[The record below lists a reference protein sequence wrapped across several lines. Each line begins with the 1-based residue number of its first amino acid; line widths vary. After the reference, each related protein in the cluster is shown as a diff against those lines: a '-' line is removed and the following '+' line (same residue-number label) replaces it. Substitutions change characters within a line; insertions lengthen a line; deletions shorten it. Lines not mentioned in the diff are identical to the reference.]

1 MLTVHAATVQLMGIR
16 VPADPQALY
25 KPLPEIILVCG
36 QHRFQGIVQKLE
48 ILFQL
53 GEVTF
58 GDGGKSLFLHAEAI
72 FVPVEVVVLTEIFC
86 VCVVGKRLLVL
97 VGVVCFIRLPTMP
110 FAYRPPE
117 AFIFQSLNGG
127 PRDFHIHQPLIFSS
141 ALSIHFHERAERLFA
156 GGAVSGDICKGRG
169 GPDDDLL
176 AGVGIC
182 CC

>member
-1 MLTVHAATVQLMGIR
+1 MGIR

-53 GEVTF
+53 GEVPF

-86 VCVVGKRLLVL
+86 VARQKSNRNL
-97 VGVVCFIRLPTMP
+97 
-110 FAYRPPE
+110 
-117 AFIFQSLNGG
+117 
-127 PRDFHIHQPLIFSS
+127 
-141 ALSIHFHERAERLFA
+141 
-156 GGAVSGDICKGRG
+156 ICKI
-169 GPDDDLL
+169 PQVNCITLF
-176 AGVGIC
+176 
-182 CC
+182 